1 MRKERERRR
10 RERERENEG
19 ERKERR
25 MDRLS
30 TKEVRLQS
38 KLSHIYMYMSYSS
51 SHLVDEERG
60 WVSLGASNVI
70 VTISALQSR
79 GSEREE
85 DRGYPRFL

>member
-1 MRKERERRR
+1 MKGEREEGRRR
-10 RERERENEG
+10 
-19 ERKERR
+19 RKERR

-30 TKEVRLQS
+30 IREVRLQS
-38 KLSHIYMYMSYSS
+38 KLSHIYMTYSS

>member
-51 SHLVDEERG
+51 SHLVDEE
-60 WVSLGASNVI
+60 
-70 VTISALQSR
+70 
-79 GSEREE
+79 
-85 DRGYPRFL
+85 